1 MGKENLE
8 CDRNRLLAS
17 ARDSDK
23 VRTCS
28 VDLFWRTYAKSWRPL
43 TSNQMNAL
51 TAALDEE
58 NVYRNK
64 RWVALPDAKK
74 GVAEDVHF
82 KRLEK
87 IFYKVTALA
96 EKTLSGRFE
105 PARRTTKFRCRPRQT
120 TGSEVMGA
128 SHKVDSVNTR
138 TDSSYPEGSRGLLG
152 SARNAKIKI
161 RRTGEFVFTADALL
175 TGEFKLFD
183 TRADQFDNA
192 KKTFGHAGHAFYND
206 VGRIVVFAYTI
217 EGAKMRLWCHT
228 RSHTGISEEFDIH
241 TNPSMFIDFILF
253 STYASLPVLGV
264 DTTVRRAIDSDR
276 NIQYQFDFY
285 DRKTN
290 VRTTYET
297 IRSIDESSAMELYSR
312 SMRVFEVHPVLG
324 DPFAKNR
331 TYGKETFVLRD
342 YYVFSDVKRER
353 EIQGGIQHQLE
364 LKGVWEQA
372 EPHFMRIREDGAV
385 WIPRSEGTVRQTVPA
400 PHKDSEPYEFINGD
414 NPNDAGPSTE
424 TVRTSRSQRA
434 GKSSHACATA
444 LTTES
449 RLHEKK
455 HMRTIYEKVCIDLYK
470 VNDPKLFFHAMRQ
483 VSEILRYL
491 KLAGYV
497 HRDVSPGNFLLHYI
511 KKNSACPDLAS
522 ISQTLRDDW
531 ITIISDLEYARPFL
545 HGSGHDAITGTS
557 YYVAVEVQ
565 HQSYEFGPQQTYK
578 PNLLGGPN
586 ERQKTVSANP
596 HHFSFNF
603 FHDAE
608 SALWMA
614 LDFVCRKIPSKRRD
628 LVTPS
633 GRAALDVLKEYS
645 ALMFVPQIEG
655 STERLKFIEDAV
667 HAKALEEALTE
678 VYGDDCPVWKV
689 AGLIGHLA
697 EAYRT
702 IEKAPFNPDMLL
714 KNGRKAYDP
723 SLFADEIYDI
733 MEVVF
738 SGISDYYADP
748 ANADVFVSIYGPP
761 ASDPQPAAA
770 EAEAVAPP
778 QDCIHD
784 DDNHGDGYHTDE
796 AGAGNYSDDDDEDEE
811 EDRATGSDRDA
822 PAVSESSSDDSDAT
836 TDAPVTGG
844 DATANVA
851 PTTGGEAQGTATVPA
866 SDRVL
871 RSKRKRDDDPSPG
884 PPAPVRTVRRS
895 RTKGAEP
902 SRRSRR
908 LAERQSSQ
916 EEVAQPQ
923 PAATG
928 GPARRPRTTHPPPP
942 PKKQRRI
949 RSR

>member
-28 VDLFWRTYAKSWRPL
+28 VDLFWKTYAKSWRPL

-82 KRLEK
+82 KHLEK
-87 IFYKVTALA
+87 IFSKVTALA

-183 TRADQFDNA
+183 TRADQFD
-192 KKTFGHAGHAFYND
+192 KTFGHAGHAFYND

-342 YYVFSDVKRER
+342 YYVFSDVKSER

-372 EPHFMRIREDGAV
+372 KPHFMRIREDGAV

-455 HMRTIYEKVCIDLYK
+455 HMRTIYEQVCIDLYK

-633 GRAALDVLKEYS
+633 GRAALD
-645 ALMFVPQIEG
+645 IEG

-678 VYGDDCPVWKV
+678 V

-748 ANADVFVSIYGPP
+748 ANADVF
-761 ASDPQPAAA
+761 PAAA

-851 PTTGGEAQGTATVPA
+851 PTTGGEAQ
-866 SDRVL
+866 VL

-908 LAERQSSQ
+908 LAERQNSQ

>member
-28 VDLFWRTYAKSWRPL
+28 VDLFWKTYAKSWRPL

-87 IFYKVTALA
+87 IFSKVTALA

-120 TGSEVMGA
+120 TSSEVMGA

-138 TDSSYPEGSRGLLG
+138 TDSSYPKGSRGLLG

-324 DPFAKNR
+324 DPFAENR

-342 YYVFSDVKRER
+342 YYVFSDVKSER

-364 LKGVWEQA
+364 LKGVWEEA
-372 EPHFMRIREDGAV
+372 KPHFMHIREDGAV
-385 WIPRSEGTVRQTVPA
+385 WIPRSEGAVRQTVPA

-414 NPNDAGPSTE
+414 NPNDSGPSTE

-434 GKSSHACATA
+434 GQSSHACATA

-455 HMRTIYEKVCIDLYK
+455 HMRTIYEQVCIDLYK

-483 VSEILRYL
+483 VSKILRYL

-511 KKNSACPDLAS
+511 KENSACPDLAS

-545 HGSGHDAITGTS
+545 DGSGHDAITGTS

-633 GRAALDVLKEYS
+633 GRAALD
-645 ALMFVPQIEG
+645 IEG

-738 SGISDYYADP
+738 SGISDYYTDP
-748 ANADVFVSIYGPP
+748 ANADVF
-761 ASDPQPAAA
+761 PAAA

-796 AGAGNYSDDDDEDEE
+796 AGAGNYSDDDEEDEE
-811 EDRATGSDRDA
+811 EDRTTGSDRDA

-836 TDAPVTGG
+836 TDAPATGG

-851 PTTGGEAQGTATVPA
+851 PTTGGEAQ
-866 SDRVL
+866 VL

-908 LAERQSSQ
+908 LAERQNSQ